1 MSSVVKSWNIQL
13 YTDDTLL
20 YFGSNSIFSIELN
33 FSRDLDRII
42 QWLDS
47 NFLLVNFTKTKV
59 MLIGT
64 QQRLST
70 IDRFTI

>member
-47 NFLLVNFTKTKV
+47 NFLLLNFTKTKV